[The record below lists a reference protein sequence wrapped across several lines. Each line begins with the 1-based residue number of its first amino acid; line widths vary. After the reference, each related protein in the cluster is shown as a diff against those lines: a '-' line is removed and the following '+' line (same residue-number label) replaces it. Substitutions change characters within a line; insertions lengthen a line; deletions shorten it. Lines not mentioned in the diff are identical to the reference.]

1 MGGEAPLAR
10 PTAPPLASPPFR
22 LPPLP
27 PVESPDLTSPAQARV
42 LLVDDDRAVRETTN
56 DLLTILG
63 FDVVAAVNGED
74 AIQQLGRHAFD
85 IIVTDI
91 VMPKKDG
98 YALLAA
104 VRSHRATRGIPI
116 IMLSAKADKPDIR
129 KGIAEGADDYLTKPF
144 DSTELVATIKAQI
157 EKRATR
163 ERDAENLRASVAQ
176 LLPPE
181 LRRPLS
187 EGLLGFADILADMAS
202 GERGISDA
210 DIQRACGRI
219 GQSGQPINRL
229 VERVSLWA
237 ELCRPAA
244 QILSGGAASPA
255 RGWVEAAISSCREAA
270 TERGRTGDL
279 RIDLEPAAI
288 AIPTPLLLELFSIL
302 AECGLAFS
310 PAGTAISLHGATA
323 GDHYRLTLS
332 PLGQAGLAVSGIET
346 DPTGQPGIGLGLAV
360 AHRLGKIFGQ
370 PPELVQRDTA
380 PTLSLL
386 LKLAPDNA
394 PA

>member
-1 MGGEAPLAR
+1 M
-10 PTAPPLASPPFR
+10 
-22 LPPLP
+22 
-27 PVESPDLTSPAQARV
+27 ESPDPASPAPARV
-42 LLVDDDRAVRETTN
+42 LLVDDDRAVRETTT
-56 DLLTILG
+56 DLLMILG

-104 VRSHRATRGIPI
+104 VRSNRATRGIPI

-129 KGIAEGADDYLTKPF
+129 KGITEGADDYLTKPF

-157 EKRATR
+157 KKRATR
-163 ERDAENLRASVAQ
+163 EQDAENLRVSIAQ

-181 LRRPLS
+181 LRPPLS
-187 EGLLGFADILADMAS
+187 EGLVGFVDILVDMAN
-202 GERGISDA
+202 GEKSISDA
-210 DIQRACGRI
+210 DIQRACERI
-219 GQSGQPINRL
+219 GQSGQPFHRL
-229 VERVSLWA
+229 VERVSFWA
-237 ELCRPAA
+237 ELCRPAE
-244 QILSGGAASPA
+244 QILSGNAASPA
-255 RGWVEAAISSCREAA
+255 RGWVETATSTCREAA
-270 TERGRTGDL
+270 TGRGRADDL

-302 AECGLAFS
+302 AECGLEFS
-310 PAGTAISLHGATA
+310 PAGTSISLHGATA

-332 PLGQAGLAVSGIET
+332 PFGQANPSGH
-346 DPTGQPGIGLGLAV
+346 PSIGLGLAL
-360 AHRLGKIFGQ
+360 AHRLGKVFGQ
-370 PPELVQRDTA
+370 SPALVQGDAA
-380 PTLSLL
+380 PGLSFL
-386 LKLAPDNA
+386 LKLAADNA